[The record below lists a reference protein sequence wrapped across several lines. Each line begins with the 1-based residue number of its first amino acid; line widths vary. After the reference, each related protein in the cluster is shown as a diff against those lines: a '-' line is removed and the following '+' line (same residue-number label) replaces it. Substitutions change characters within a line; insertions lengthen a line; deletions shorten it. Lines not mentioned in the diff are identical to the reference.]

1 MLSYIKLN
9 NFKSFTNIM
18 LDLRGKQGIPKKIAF
33 IYGENGSGKSNL
45 MYSMLFLSRTLNTL
59 RNQEQLNDLS
69 ESKFED
75 ILSKVNDSAAKDDIL
90 RTILKH
96 RFSTLEDLI
105 GEYKTIGST
114 ENMTIEIGF
123 YIDGKNGT
131 YIVEFEDDR
140 VVLEELKYQLSER
153 MGTLFSITE
162 DNQKLSPSI
171 FTDSEYKRE
180 LKVSIEKYWGKHTF
194 MSVLFNELQSKNLK
208 YIESRVNKNLLE
220 VTGWL
225 RRYSVLC
232 KSSHSESAKVA
243 IPYKLLQN
251 LEAGVVKKRENK
263 ELKAFEQVLNMFF
276 SQLYSDIKQVY
287 YDITEREDG
296 YHYELIVKKLFDGK
310 IIDIPFELES
320 TGTQKLLD
328 VFPYLFM
335 SIRGET
341 VLIDEVDSGIHDLL
355 FCNIIELLEE
365 SLGENTEGQFIATTH
380 NTILMKQ
387 LPNDNVFILKAD
399 AEGYKEVVTISDYD
413 FRTQKTNNVQQK
425 YLNGDYSGVPF
436 VGYVDF
442 AELVDDVAEYVDNVA
457 HTEEGE

>member
-1 MLSYIKLN
+1 MLSYIKLV

-18 LDLRGKQGIPKKIAF
+18 LDFRGKQGIPKKIAF

-59 RNQEQLNDLS
+59 RSQEKLNDLN

-75 ILSKVNDSAAKDDIL
+75 ILSNVNDSIAKDDIL
-90 RTILKH
+90 RSILKY

-105 GEYKTIGST
+105 GEYKTINST
-114 ENMTIEIGF
+114 ENLIIEIGF
-123 YIDGKNGT
+123 YIDGKNGS
-131 YIVEFEDDR
+131 YLVEFEDDR
-140 VVLEELKYQLSER
+140 VVFEELKYQLIER
-153 MGTLFSITE
+153 MGTLFSISNE
-162 DNQKLSPSI
+162 KEKLSPSI
-171 FTDSEYKRE
+171 FVDSEYKRE
-180 LKVSIEKYWGKHTF
+180 LKVNIEKYWGKHTF
-194 MSVLFNELQSKNLK
+194 MSILFNELQNKNLK
-208 YIESRVNKNLLE
+208 FIESRVNKNLLE
-220 VTGWL
+220 ITGWL

-251 LEAGVVKKRENK
+251 LEEGVVKKKENK
-263 ELKAFEQVLNMFF
+263 ELKAFEQVLNTFF

-287 YDITEREDG
+287 YNIIKRDDG
-296 YHYELIVKKLFDGK
+296 YHYELVIKKLFDGK
-310 IIDIPFELES
+310 IIDIPFKLES

-335 SIRGET
+335 AIRGET

-365 SLGENTEGQFIATTH
+365 SLEEETGGQFIATTH
-380 NTILMKQ
+380 NTVLMKH
-387 LPNDNVFILKAD
+387 LPKDNIFILKAD
-399 AEGYKEVVTISDYD
+399 AEGYKEVVTISEYD
-413 FRTQKTNNVQQK
+413 FRTQKTNNIQQK

-436 VGYVDF
+436 VGYLDL
-442 AELVDDVAEYVDNVA
+442 AELVDDVEEYVDDISYA
-457 HTEEGE
+457 EQGE